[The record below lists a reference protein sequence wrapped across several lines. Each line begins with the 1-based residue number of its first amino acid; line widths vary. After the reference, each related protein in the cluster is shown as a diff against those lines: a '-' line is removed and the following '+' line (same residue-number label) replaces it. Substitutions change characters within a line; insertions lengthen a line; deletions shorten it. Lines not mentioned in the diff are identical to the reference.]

1 MKDRITNPELK
12 KVHEYMETLENQEF
26 SDLLHKLLATFNVV
40 VINAREWKEKSNRC
54 SFLETELLRKKQEIE
69 TYKKRI
75 EIRDDRIK
83 ELKSKLEQEEQSGE
97 RYFNAYK
104 SAIEREERLKKGI
117 TKLKYEIDHRSNTK
131 N

>member
-40 VINAREWKEKSNRC
+40 VINAREWKEKSNKC
-54 SFLETELLRKKQEIE
+54 SLLETELVRKKQEIE

-75 EIRDDRIK
+75 EIRDERIQD
-83 ELKSKLEQEEQSGE
+83 LKSRLQQEEENAE
-97 RYFNAYK
+97 RYFLGYK

-117 TKLKYEIDHRSNTK
+117 THLRNEINIRSNTK